1 MTSTIHRATRQ
12 KKCSLLLG
20 TVLLALV
27 PGQGYAQFNNYSAVI
42 ENISDCV
49 VSIVAMSS
57 GEQEQGSQEQM
68 SFNRGTGITLSDNG
82 YIVTNNHIVADADRY
97 FIELNNGFVF
107 EGQLTGGDPATDIA
121 VLKIEASEL
130 TTCELNSQNSA
141 VQVGEIVLGI
151 GSPYSLPGSVSVGVV
166 SHLERALSV
175 AGSNADFVLYI
186 QTDLIINP
194 GNSGGPVVNQG
205 GDVIGMN
212 TSTISSSAGSVG
224 IAFAIPSSD
233 IARVS
238 RQLIR
243 DGIAEKGDIGVSVTP
258 LPQTVAQVQAL
269 GLAERR
275 GALVGDVEID
285 SPAYNAGIRSGDV
298 IVTVNREPIDSD
310 HKFRYLIAAQEP
322 GSSVRLSLIRN
333 GSIFSTQVQ
342 VEGRNPAN
350 GN

>member
-1 MTSTIHRATRQ
+1 M
-12 KKCSLLLG
+12 G
-20 TVLLALV
+20 TVLLAIV
-27 PGQGYAQFNNYSAVI
+27 PSQGFAQFYNYSAVI
-42 ENISDCV
+42 ESISDCV
-49 VSIVAMSS
+49 VSIVAMRS
-57 GEQEQGSQEQM
+57 GQEGQTSQEQV

-97 FIELNNGFVF
+97 FVELNNGFVF
-107 EGQLTGGDPATDIA
+107 EGQLTGGDPTTDIA
-121 VLKIEASEL
+121 VLKIDSTEL
-130 TTCELNSQNSA
+130 TTCELSTENQS
-141 VQVGEIVLGI
+141 VQVGEVVLGV

-166 SHLERALSV
+166 SHLERALTV
-175 AGSNADFVLYI
+175 AGDNTDFVLYI

-194 GNSGGPVVNQG
+194 GNSGGPVVNQA

-212 TSTISSSAGSVG
+212 TSTISSSTGSVG
-224 IAFAIPSSD
+224 IAFAIPARD
-233 IARVS
+233 ISRVS

-243 DGIAEKGDIGVSVTP
+243 DGFAEKGDIGVSVRP

-275 GALVGDVEID
+275 GAIINDVAID
-285 SPAYNAGIRSGDV
+285 SPAFNAGIRADDV
-298 IVTVNREPIDSD
+298 VVTVNRQAVDSD
-310 HKFRYLIAAQEP
+310 HKFRYLIAAQEA

-333 GSIFSTQVQ
+333 GSIYSTQVQ